1 MFETKVFIIKGVYFT
16 NYAFIYDL
24 NMYLNLAKDIIN
36 YLK

>member
-1 MFETKVFIIKGVYFT
+1 MNVYFT

-24 NMYLNLAKDIIN
+24 NLYLNLVEDIIN

>member
-1 MFETKVFIIKGVYFT
+1 MNVYFI